1 MPRWATS
8 ESKPESHGS
17 KNDVTQCEICPL
29 LLSVHNTSLLCFCRN
44 SISWCVNVVIEMDFT
59 LCGGFSPRLWVEEV
73 YVSIRTREA
82 GCNPMLFMWYEQ
94 ANKTPT
100 TDALIHF
107 LPRVYVGERPETWKL
122 SSNLNIWQS
131 ICMQTSWGENVL
143 LLYCF

>member
-107 LPRVYVGERPETWKL
+107 LPRVYVWDMKTELKSKHLTVDLYANQLRGECTAA
-122 SSNLNIWQS
+122 
-131 ICMQTSWGENVL
+131 L
-143 LLYCF
+143 LFLKIM